1 MSSLHSR
8 AQISQ
13 DKEREIMT
21 KHTLIALME
30 DKPGVL
36 NRVASLFRRRNFNI
50 ESLTVGHSEMP
61 GISRMTIVVNA
72 DHAGGIEQVEK
83 QLYKL
88 VNITKV
94 SNVSHEPTVIRELA
108 LIKVHATAPTRA
120 EIMQLVDIFRA
131 NVVDVAAESLTIEIT
146 GLEDKVN
153 SLVQLLRPF
162 GIKEMVRTGRVA
174 MVRGGNGQ
182 TAQSVGH
189 SSFAMASGQKGRGT
203 GG

>member
-1 MSSLHSR
+1 
-8 AQISQ
+8 
-13 DKEREIMT
+13 MT

-36 NRVASLFRRRNFNI
+36 SRVASLFRRRSFNI
-50 ESLTVGHSEMP
+50 ESLTVGHSETP
-61 GISRMTIVVNA
+61 GVSRMTIVVDA
-72 DHAGGIEQVEK
+72 DHAGIEQVEK

-94 SNVSHEPTVIRELA
+94 SDVSHEPTVIRELA
-108 LIKVHATAPTRA
+108 LIRVYATVPTRA

-131 NVVDVAAESLTIEIT
+131 KVVDVAAESLTIEIT
-146 GLEDKVN
+146 GPEDKVD

-174 MVRGGNGQ
+174 MVRGSNGH
-182 TAQSVGH
+182 TTQSVN
-189 SSFAMASGQKGRGT
+189 
-203 GG
+203 

>member
-1 MSSLHSR
+1 
-8 AQISQ
+8 
-13 DKEREIMT
+13 MT
-21 KHTLIALME
+21 KYTLIALME

-50 ESLTVGHSEMP
+50 ESLTVGHSETP
-61 GISRMTIVVNA
+61 GISHMTIVVDA
-72 DHAGGIEQVEK
+72 DQAGIEQVER

-94 SNVSHEPTVIRELA
+94 SNVSYEPTVIRELA
-108 LIKVHATAPTRA
+108 LIRVHATAPTRA

-131 NVVDVAAESLTIEIT
+131 KVVDVADESLTIEIT
-146 GLEDKVN
+146 GPEDKVD

-174 MVRGGNGQ
+174 MVRGNNG
-182 TAQSVGH
+182 H
-189 SSFAMASGQKGRGT
+189 LHRDSGKRLNQ
-203 GG
+203 

>member
-1 MSSLHSR
+1 
-8 AQISQ
+8 
-13 DKEREIMT
+13 MT

-50 ESLTVGHSEMP
+50 ESLTVGHSETP

-94 SNVSHEPTVIRELA
+94 SNVSYEPTVIRELA
-108 LIKVHATAPTRA
+108 LIRVHATAPTRA

-131 NVVDVAAESLTIEIT
+131 KVVDVAAESLTIEIT
-146 GLEDKVN
+146 GPEDKVD
-153 SLVQLLRPF
+153 SLVQLLHPF

-174 MVRGGNGQ
+174 MVRGNNG
-182 TAQSVGH
+182 H
-189 SSFAMASGQKGRGT
+189 LHRNSGKRLNQ
-203 GG
+203 